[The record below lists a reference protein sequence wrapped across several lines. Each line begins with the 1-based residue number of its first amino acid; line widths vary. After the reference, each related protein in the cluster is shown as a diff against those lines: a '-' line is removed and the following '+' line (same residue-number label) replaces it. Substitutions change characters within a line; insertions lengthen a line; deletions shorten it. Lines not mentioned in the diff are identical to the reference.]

1 MIDKLFAALAGG
13 AVPEILSPTAKLRH
27 PHFPVCAAI
36 LAKYLARQHAHELI
50 LKQQKTNAVT
60 GCLTTICLS
69 PAFPVSL

>member
-36 LAKYLARQHAHELI
+36 LAK
-50 LKQQKTNAVT
+50 
-60 GCLTTICLS
+60 
-69 PAFPVSL
+69 